1 MNLASKFLI
10 LGFVFSFVHKTY
22 GVEHISFSLK
32 NDGIKKVLSAVLEDY
47 KKENRKPEFTL
58 EAGAFSGKVAKSS
71 IESNPIIQQLTSYI
85 HIPIEKDLS
94 FYVNW
99 SPIKIEGEVDKDQVK
114 FESFGRERKF
124 ETTMLAVFTD
134 LKISGEMIEFCEFA
148 SRDSEGNVVCNEKK
162 GMYGRF
168 ENFELALKPGEVLKF
183 LIQSHGSLDYNQ
195 VSLEFDRTL
204 SNLKPL
210 QSKSDH
216 LLMTKFGIS
225 PEIPKF
231 HLDFQ
236 KFYMPPTTL
245 IIDGNRIEL
254 GLDEIKDA
262 LLSEREFLAQMLTS
276 FAGDFVAEDFI
287 EIVNEFFVCKLK
299 DIKTKYELV
308 NFVSHRHSYTEFI
321 EIFREDPRR
330 AVTYMM
336 HGKSKDEMTHWDRF
350 ISIFKQTIYRLKTD
364 IEFKSLKTQR
374 ARDII
379 GYFATT
385 FNVNRKKYEINHELR
400 NGQGELSEFNLDEV
414 GEDHD
419 FAFSLSEPFFNT
431 ISKAAQES
439 GLLNVAFSRATGLK
453 GVYLNGL
460 NFHFESYDN
469 SCELSRV
476 KVVAN
481 MRIRLSK
488 LEGEGFGD
496 NFKYKIAEYL
506 ESEYGTK
513 YYILPYRKE
522 KDLFFP
528 IELSFSIALMK
539 HADKTLLYLS
549 PDNSFASGELLNSY
563 DYPISDMTNTVKN
576 GVYDG
581 VKEALMEVLAEPY
594 ELDVTDYIK
603 QIPGFD
609 LDMNGLYISKTGHIV
624 LTFDINK
631 IKLKEL
637 QQGEEDE

>member
-1 MNLASKFLI
+1 MNLFSRFLI
-10 LGFVFSFVHKTY
+10 IGFLLNFIPKVY

-47 KKENRKPEFTL
+47 KKENGKPEFTL
-58 EAGAFSGKVAKSS
+58 EAGTFSGKVAKSS
-71 IESNPIIQQLTSYI
+71 IESNPIIKQLTKYI

-99 SPIKIEGEVDKDQVK
+99 SPIKIEGEVDKDQIK
-114 FESFGRERKF
+114 FESFGRDRKF
-124 ETTMLAVFTD
+124 QTTMLAVFTN
-134 LKISGEMIEFCEFA
+134 LKISGEMIEFCEHT
-148 SRDSEGNVVCNEKK
+148 SRDSDGNIICNEKK

-168 ENFELALKPGEVLKF
+168 ENFELALKTGEVLKF
-183 LIQSHGSLDYNQ
+183 LVQSHGNLSNNQ
-195 VSLEFDRTL
+195 VTLEFDRTL

-216 LLMTKFGIS
+216 LLMTKFGIE

-236 KFYMPPTTL
+236 NFYMPPTTL

-287 EIVNEFFVCKLK
+287 EIVNEFFVSKLK

-308 NFVSHRHSYTEFI
+308 NFVSHRHSYNEFI
-321 EIFREDPRR
+321 KIFREDPRK

-336 HGKSKDEMTHWDRF
+336 YGKPKNEITHWDQF
-350 ISIFKQTIYRLKTD
+350 ISIFKQAIYRLKTD
-364 IEFKSLKTQR
+364 IEFKSLKTQK
-374 ARDII
+374 ARDVI
-379 GYFATT
+379 GYFGTS
-385 FNVNRKKYEINHELR
+385 FVVNRKKYEIGHVLR
-400 NGQGELSEFNLDEV
+400 NGQGELAEFNLEEV
-414 GEDHD
+414 SENHD

-431 ISKAAQES
+431 ISKAAKDS
-439 GLLNVAFSRATGLK
+439 GLLNNAFSKATGLK

-481 MRIRLSK
+481 MRVRLSE
-488 LEGEGFGD
+488 LEGDGFGD

-528 IELSFSIALMK
+528 IELSFSVALMK
-539 HADKTLLYLS
+539 QADKTLLYLS
-549 PDNSFASGELLNSY
+549 SDNSFASGELLNSY
-563 DYPISDMTNTVKN
+563 NYPMSVMTNTVKD
-576 GVYDG
+576 GVYEG
-581 VKEALMEVLAEPY
+581 VKEALMEVIAEPY
-594 ELDVTDYIK
+594 ELDITDYIK
-603 QIPGFD
+603 KIPGFD

-624 LTFDINK
+624 ITFDINK

-637 QQGEEDE
+637 RQGEKNE